1 MVLGGLVFPTSI
13 SHHSSE
19 AILVLLYTSPAMR
32 LCGES
37 ARAGQFSSRKL
48 SHSTGMN
55 ALAQKFLAVERR
67 PTISGEPVT
76 VGGEIAPENSL
87 QLL

>member
-1 MVLGGLVFPTSI
+1 
-13 SHHSSE
+13 
-19 AILVLLYTSPAMR
+19 
-32 LCGES
+32 
-37 ARAGQFSSRKL
+37 
-48 SHSTGMN
+48 MN